1 MDTVAV
7 IGAGPAGILAAGTA
21 SKQGKK
27 VFLFERN
34 SNIGKKLLITGNG
47 RCNITNNCDIENFI
61 NNVVNNNSFMYSA
74 FYTFTNI
81 DTINLLESFGVQIK
95 TEKDNRCFPKS
106 NKAIDIINALNKY
119 LLSNG
124 VTILKNTRVKDIT
137 LNKNGTFTIYLNNK
151 KSMTFNKV
159 ILATGGKSYPQTG
172 STGDGYIFAN
182 KLGHTIIKP
191 KPALVPIKLKDTR
204 IKKLQGISLNNVK
217 LTAYLNDKKI
227 HEQKQT
233 GEIVFTHFGISGPAA
248 LSLSS
253 YINRYSIDKI
263 NLEIDF
269 FPDYNFEHLENLIKS
284 LFTKHQ
290 QKNICN
296 TLCEI
301 LPKKVIIYLLDTL
314 NIPFDKRT
322 NDVTKNEKYEII
334 NGLKKFSLNYNG
346 LKSIEHAIVTSGGI
360 STKEINP
367 STMESKLIKG
377 LFFAGEIIDVD
388 ALTGGFNIQIAL
400 STGYLAGLNC

>member
-1 MDTVAV
+1 METVAV

-21 SKQGKK
+21 SKQGRK

-34 SNIGKKLLITGNG
+34 SDIGKKLLITGNG
-47 RCNITNNCDIENFI
+47 RCNITNKCDIEDFI
-61 NNVVNNNSFMYSA
+61 KNIVNNNNFMYSA
-74 FYTFTNI
+74 LYAFTNI

-95 TEKDNRCFPKS
+95 TEKDNRCFPKTDKS
-106 NKAIDIINALNKY
+106 IDIIKAFYKY
-119 LLSNG
+119 LISNK
-124 VTILKNTRVKDIT
+124 VTIFKNTRVKDII
-137 LNKNGTFTIYLNNK
+137 LNKNDTFTIYLNNK
-151 KSMTFNKV
+151 KPMIFNKV

-172 STGDGYIFAN
+172 STGDGYIFAH
-182 KLGHTIIKP
+182 KFGHTIIEP
-191 KPALVPIKLKDTR
+191 KPALVPIKLKDAKA
-204 IKKLQGISLNNVK
+204 KKLQGLSLNNVK

-227 HEQKQT
+227 HEQI
-233 GEIVFTHFGISGPAA
+233 GEIIFTHFGISGPVT

-253 YINRYSIDKI
+253 YINRYPSDKI
-263 NLEIDF
+263 KLEIDF
-269 FPDYNFEHLENLIKS
+269 LPDYTFECLESIIKS
-284 LFTKHQ
+284 LFIRYH

-296 TLCEI
+296 TLCEL
-301 LPKKVIIYLLDTL
+301 LPKSIINYLLDTL
-314 NIPFDKRT
+314 NIPLDKKT
-322 NDVTKNEKYEII
+322 NSVTRNERHKII
-334 NGLKKFSLNYNG
+334 SNLKRFRLIYDGLRN
-346 LKSIEHAIVTSGGI
+346 IEHAIVTSGGI

>member
-1 MDTVAV
+1 MEIVAV

-21 SKQGKK
+21 SRKGKK

-47 RCNITNNCDIENFI
+47 RCNITNKCDIENFI
-61 NNVVNNNSFMYSA
+61 NNIVNNKSFMYSA
-74 FYTFTNI
+74 FYTFTNT
-81 DTINLLESFGVQIK
+81 DTINFLESLGVPIK
-95 TEKDNRCFPKS
+95 SEKDNRCFPKS
-106 NKAIDIINALNKY
+106 DKAIDIINAFKKY
-119 LLSNG
+119 LLLND
-124 VTILKNTRVKDIT
+124 VTLLKSTRVKDIT
-137 LNKNGTFTIYLNNK
+137 LNKNGTFTIYLNNN

-172 STGDGYIFAN
+172 STGDGYFLAN
-182 KLGHTIIKP
+182 KLGHTIVEPI
-191 KPALVPIKLKDTR
+191 PALVPIKLKD
-204 IKKLQGISLNNVK
+204 IKLKKLQGISLNNVK
-217 LTAYLNDKKI
+217 LTAYLNNKKI
-227 HEQKQT
+227 HEQI
-233 GEIVFTHFGISGPAA
+233 GEVVFTHFGISGPAT

-253 YINRYSIDKI
+253 YINRYSIDKVK
-263 NLEIDF
+263 LEIDF
-269 FPDYNFEHLENLIKS
+269 LPNYNFEYLENLIKS
-284 LFTKHQ
+284 LFVKHQ

-301 LPKKVIIYLLDTL
+301 LPKKIIIYLLDTL
-314 NIPFDKRT
+314 KISFDKKT
-322 NDVTKNEKYEII
+322 SNITKDERHKIVNS
-334 NGLKKFSLNYNG
+334 LKKLNLSYNG
-346 LKSIEHAIVTSGGI
+346 LRSIEHAIVTSGGV
-360 STKEINP
+360 STKEISP

>member
-1 MDTVAV
+1 MEVVAV

-21 SKQGKK
+21 SKKGKK

-47 RCNITNNCDIENFI
+47 RCNITNKCDIENFI
-61 NNVVNNNSFMYSA
+61 RNVVNNNSFMYSA
-74 FYTFTNI
+74 FYNFTNI
-81 DTINLLESFGVQIK
+81 DTINLLEYLGVQIK
-95 TEKDNRCFPKS
+95 SERDNRCFPKS
-106 NKAIDIINALNKY
+106 NKAIDIINAFNKY
-119 LLSNG
+119 LLFNN

-137 LNKNGTFTIYLNNK
+137 LNENGTFTIYLSNK
-151 KSMTFNKV
+151 KSLTFNKV

-182 KLGHTIIKP
+182 KLGHTIIEP
-191 KPALVPIKLKDTR
+191 KPALVPIKLKDAG

-217 LTAYLNDKKI
+217 LTAYLNNKKI
-227 HEQKQT
+227 HEQT
-233 GEIVFTHFGISGPAA
+233 GEVVFTHFGISGPAT

-253 YINRYSIDKI
+253 YINKYSIDRI

-269 FPDYNFEHLENLIKS
+269 LPDYNFEYLENLLSS
-284 LFTKHQ
+284 LFAKHQ

-301 LPKKVIIYLLDTL
+301 LPKKIIIYLLDSL
-314 NIPFDKRT
+314 KISFDKKT
-322 NDVTKNEKYEII
+322 NNITKDERYKII
-334 NGLKKFSLNYNG
+334 NSLKKLSLNYNG
-346 LKSIEHAIVTSGGI
+346 LRSIEHAIVTSGGV

>member
-7 IGAGPAGILAAGTA
+7 IGGGPAGILAAGTA

-27 VFLFERN
+27 VILFEKN

-61 NNVVNNNSFMYSA
+61 KNIVNNKNFMYSA
-74 FYTFTNI
+74 FYTFTNT
-81 DTINLLESFGVQIK
+81 DTINLLEYFGVKIK
-95 TEKDNRCFPKS
+95 VEKDNRCFPKS
-106 NKAIDIINALNKY
+106 NKAIDIINAFNKY
-119 LLSNG
+119 LLFNKVS
-124 VTILKNTRVKDIT
+124 VLKNTKVNVIT
-137 LNKNGTFTIYLNNK
+137 LNKNGTFTLHINNK

-159 ILATGGKSYPQTG
+159 ILATGGKSYPKTG
-172 STGDGYIFAN
+172 STGDGYIFA
-182 KLGHTIIKP
+182 KKFGHTIIEP
-191 KPALVPIKLKDTR
+191 KPALAPIKLKDEKL
-204 IKKLQGISLNNVK
+204 KKLQGISLNNTK
-217 LTAYLNDKKI
+217 LTAYLNNKKL
-227 HEQKQT
+227 HEQT
-233 GEIVFTHFGISGPAA
+233 GEVVFTHFGISGPAA

-253 YINRYSIDKI
+253 YINRYSINKI
-263 NLEIDF
+263 KLEIDF
-269 FPDYNFEHLENLIKS
+269 LPDYNYQSLEKLIKS
-284 LFTKHQ
+284 LFLKNQ

-301 LPKKVIIYLLDTL
+301 LPKKIIVYLLDNL
-314 NIPFDKRT
+314 NIPFDKKT
-322 NDVTKNEKYEII
+322 NNVTKDERYKII
-334 NGLKKFSLNYNG
+334 NSFKKLDLNYNG
-346 LKSIEHAIVTSGGI
+346 LKSIEQAIVTSGGI

-367 STMESKLIKG
+367 STMESKLVKG